1 RRRARPAPDTDTARH
16 RHQLA
21 DEAVLSAGD
30 RGAGKGTDHASLSI
44 GYRPEVLRLPV
55 LRPFP
60 EWVVSR
66 ALRGSR
72 LRRPRGR
79 RPRLRPHQAAALDA
93 LARESA
99 PGPGCMTH
107 FTRRPFLGTRPMA
120 YSSSFCR

>member
-30 RGAGKGTDHASLSI
+30 RGARKGTDHASLSI
-44 GYRPEVLRLPV
+44 GYRPEVLRYPV
-55 LRPFP
+55 LRPFL

-66 ALRGSR
+66 SLRGSR
-72 LRRPRGR
+72 LRRPGGT
-79 RPRLRPHQAAALDA
+79 RLRLRSHQAAPLGA

-99 PGPGCMTH
+99 PAR
-107 FTRRPFLGTRPMA
+107 FA
-120 YSSSFCR
+120 